1 MLNSRD
7 KNDKTPLHYA
17 ATNGNLQVRRFAPGI
32 TSVLFSFK
40 KLGHSD
46 ITTEKYSDQIKV
58 AMPSCNHRNRFCF
71 LASITFPRE
80 NS

>member
-17 ATNGNLQVRRFAPGI
+17 ATNGNLQVRRFAPENNVGF
-32 TSVLFSFK
+32 FSFK

-46 ITTEKYSDQIKV
+46 KIAQKNTLTKLKLSRQVVTLEIG
-58 AMPSCNHRNRFCF
+58 F
-71 LASITFPRE
+71 AS
-80 NS
+80 